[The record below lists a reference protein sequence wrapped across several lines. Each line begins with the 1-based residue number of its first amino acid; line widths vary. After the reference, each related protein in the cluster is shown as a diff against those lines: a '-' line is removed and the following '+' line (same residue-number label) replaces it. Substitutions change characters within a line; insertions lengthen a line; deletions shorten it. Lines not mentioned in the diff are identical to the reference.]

1 MGIILG
7 QKKKKK
13 KNYYKSNHRD
23 ESLIMASE
31 RRQNNLENGNKPV
44 RGEDRQGELW
54 GVMAV
59 FMTLIAVV
67 DL

>member
-1 MGIILG
+1 
-7 QKKKKK
+7 
-13 KNYYKSNHRD
+13 
-23 ESLIMASE
+23 MASE